1 MLSKKQKWQQG
12 FDSAQQ
18 IKGGREGHF
27 GAKLA
32 EAYFY
37 ADGTNALILYENFP
51 QYFQLAPIRLE
62 PEQQPTQEPT
72 QVDKAYFATQ
82 LTKYLQEQK
91 DA

>member
-37 ADGTNALILYENFP
+37 ADGTNAMILYENFP
-51 QYFQLAPIRLE
+51 QYFQLAPVRLD
-62 PEQQPTQEPT
+62 PDQEPT

-82 LTKYLQEQK
+82 LTNYLEEQK
-91 DA
+91 NV

>member
-1 MLSKKQKWQQG
+1 MITKKQKWQQG
-12 FDSAQQ
+12 FDSAQA

-37 ADGTNALILYENFP
+37 ADGTNAMILYENFP
-51 QYFQLAPIRLE
+51 QYFQLAPIKIE
-62 PEQQPTQEPT
+62 PAPEPT
-72 QVDKAYFATQ
+72 DINKSYFVDQ
-82 LTKYLQEQK
+82 LNNYLQDQK

>member
-1 MLSKKQKWQQG
+1 MELTKKQKWQQG

-27 GAKLA
+27 GAKIA

-51 QYFQLAPIRLE
+51 QYFQLAPVKE
-62 PEQQPTQEPT
+62 HE
-72 QVDKAYFATQ
+72 
-82 LTKYLQEQK
+82 

>member
-12 FDSAQQ
+12 FDSAQA

-37 ADGTNALILYENFP
+37 ADGTNSLILYENFP
-51 QYFQLAPIRLE
+51 QYFQLAPVRLD
-62 PEQQPTQEPT
+62 PDQEPT

-82 LTKYLQEQK
+82 LTNYLEEQK
-91 DA
+91 NA

>member
-37 ADGTNALILYENFP
+37 ADGTNAMILYENFP
-51 QYFQLAPIRLE
+51 QYFHLAPVRLD
-62 PEQQPTQEPT
+62 PDQEPT

-82 LTKYLQEQK
+82 LTNYLEEQK
-91 DA
+91 NV

>member
-12 FDSAQQ
+12 FDSAHQ
-18 IKGGREGHF
+18 IKGGQEGHF

-37 ADGTNALILYENFP
+37 ADGTNAMILYENFP
-51 QYFQLAPIRLE
+51 QYFQLAPVRLD
-62 PEQQPTQEPT
+62 PDQEPK

-82 LTKYLQEQK
+82 LTNYLEEQK
-91 DA
+91 NV